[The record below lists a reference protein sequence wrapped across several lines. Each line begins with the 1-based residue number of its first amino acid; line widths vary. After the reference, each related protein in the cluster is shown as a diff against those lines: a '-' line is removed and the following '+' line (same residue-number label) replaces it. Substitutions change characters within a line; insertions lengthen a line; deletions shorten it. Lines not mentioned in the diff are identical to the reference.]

1 MVVVLAVALAA
12 VLSVNGGNNSDPS
25 AAPSSFTQG
34 PVTTTGQL
42 DGTAEEDAVQ
52 AAAEKRVQLINGQD
66 AIGLHDMACAADS
79 QTESVAGYR
88 QLFDRNGSIT
98 TRIDIQDIT
107 VNGTVGKIDGVMTI
121 GSEEG
126 EVHWAFRNEEDQWRF
141 CPSLSERSTADE
153 PDGSGI
159 ITG

>member
-12 VLSVNGGNNSDPS
+12 VLSFNGGNNSDPF
-25 AAPSSFTQG
+25 AGPSSSTQG
-34 PVTTTGQL
+34 PVTTTGRL
-42 DGTAEEDAVQ
+42 DGTTEENAVQ
-52 AAAEKRVQLINGQD
+52 AAAERRVQLINDQD

-79 QTESVAGYR
+79 RTESVAGYQ

-98 TRIDIQDIT
+98 ARIDIQDVT
-107 VNGTVGKIDGVMTI
+107 VSGIVGKIDGVMTI
-121 GSEEG
+121 ESETG

-153 PDGSGI
+153 PAGGGI